1 MHHIRIFVTFF
12 DSGFPDFVVL
22 PLLLEV
28 EAAAAAVLAVAA
40 GADVGGNGGVA
51 VAFARRLWSSPA
63 LQCNAVE

>member
-1 MHHIRIFVTFF
+1 M
-12 DSGFPDFVVL
+12 VL
-22 PLLLEV
+22 PLLFRVEV
-28 EAAAAAVLAVAA
+28 AAAAVLAVAA